1 MAARTASKEA
11 LNTLNLREAHLT
23 RVFINLDNLTHNM
36 ALLQELAG
44 ECSLWPAIKA
54 NAYGHGAEI
63 IARHL
68 IDLGYTTLG
77 VANVFEAVELIE
89 KGIKALYV
97 VLSPGL
103 SENSEYFVRYD
114 IEAVVCTLDQVRG
127 LAEEARKA
135 KKQVAVHLKV
145 ETGMGRIGIR
155 PDEVSG
161 FLKQCRDFPE
171 ISVKGIMSHFPR
183 ADEQDKSFSRR
194 QIDLFEQVRIAS
206 REYGIESY
214 HLANSA
220 AIFDL
225 PGASFDAA
233 RPGISIYGLRPSN
246 MILNPRVNQLKP
258 VLEWKT
264 RIIFLKEVPAGTG
277 LSYGHM
283 FRTKKPSLI
292 ATIPLGYGDGF
303 SRLFSNNVEFLV
315 GGIRCQQVGRI
326 CMDQCLV
333 DVTALRERVK
343 PGDEVVII
351 GRQDKGAITADE
363 LAERLGTIN
372 YEIVT
377 NIARRVPR
385 IPFSNP

>member
-68 IDLGYTTLG
+68 IGLGYTTLG

-127 LAEEARKA
+127 LAEAARKA

-351 GRQDKGAITADE
+351 GRQDKGEITADE

>member
-1 MAARTASKEA
+1 MNSRGI
-11 LNTLNLREAHLT
+11 HLT
-23 RVFINLDNLTHNM
+23 KVFINLDNLAHNM

-44 ECSLWPAIKA
+44 PCPLWPVIKA

-68 IDLGYTTLG
+68 VGLGHTTLG
-77 VANVFEAVELIE
+77 VANAFEAVDLIE

-97 VLSPGL
+97 VLSPSL
-103 SENSEYFVRYD
+103 WENCEYFARYD
-114 IEAVVCTLDQVRG
+114 MEAVVCTLDQVRG
-127 LAEEARKA
+127 LAEAARKTHRPIP
-135 KKQVAVHLKV
+135 VHLKV

-155 PDEVSG
+155 PDEVNG
-161 FLKQCRDFPE
+161 FLKRCRGFPE

-183 ADEQDKSFSRR
+183 ADEQDKSFSRK
-194 QIDLFEQVRIAS
+194 QIDIFQQVRRAS
-206 REYGIESY
+206 REYGIASY

-225 PGASFDAA
+225 PEACFDAA

-246 MILNPRVNQLKP
+246 MILNPRVNELRP

-277 LSYGHM
+277 LSYGHT
-283 FRTKKPSLI
+283 FHTDKPSLI
-292 ATIPLGYGDGF
+292 ATIPVGYGDGL
-303 SRLFSNNVEFLV
+303 SRLFSNKAYFLV
-315 GGIRCQQVGRI
+315 GGIRYRQVGRI

-333 DVTALRERVK
+333 DVTALRGRVK
-343 PGDEVVII
+343 LGDEVVII
-351 GRQDKGAITADE
+351 GRQEDAEITADE
-363 LAERLGTIN
+363 LAERVGTIN

-377 NIARRVPR
+377 NIACRVPR
-385 IPFSNP
+385 IPL

>member
-68 IDLGYTTLG
+68 IGLGYTTLG
-77 VANVFEAVELIE
+77 VANVFEAIELIE

-127 LAEEARKA
+127 LAEAARKA

-194 QIDLFEQVRIAS
+194 QIDIFEQVRIAS

>member
-1 MAARTASKEA
+1 MAAGRASKKA
-11 LNTLNLREAHLT
+11 LSPVNTREGHLT
-23 RVFINLDNLTHNM
+23 KVFINLDNLTHNM
-36 ALLQELAG
+36 ALLQELVG
-44 ECSLWPAIKA
+44 ECRLWPAIKA
-54 NAYGHGAEI
+54 NAYGHDAEI
-63 IARHL
+63 IAHHL
-68 IDLGYTTLG
+68 IKLGYTTLG

-89 KGIKALYV
+89 RGIKALYV

-103 SENSEYFVRYD
+103 EENSDYFVKYD

-127 LAEEARKA
+127 LAEAARKA
-135 KKQVAVHLKV
+135 KKQAIVHLKV
-145 ETGMGRIGIR
+145 ETGMGRVGIR

-161 FLKQCRDFPE
+161 FLKRCRDFPE
-171 ISVKGIMSHFPR
+171 VSVKGIMSHFPQ
-183 ADEQDKSFSRR
+183 ADEQDKSFSRK
-194 QIDLFEQVRIAS
+194 QIDIFEQVRIAS
-206 REYGIESY
+206 REYGINSY
-214 HLANSA
+214 HMANSA

-225 PGASFDAA
+225 PEASFDAA
-233 RPGISIYGLRPSN
+233 RPGISIYGLKPSN
-246 MILNPRVNQLKP
+246 MILNPRVNELKP

-283 FRTKKPSLI
+283 FYTGKPSLI

-315 GGIRCQQVGRI
+315 CGIRCQQVGRI

-333 DVTALRERVK
+333 DVTALRGKVK
-343 PGDEVVII
+343 LGDEVVII
-351 GRQDKGAITADE
+351 GRQNNEEITADE

-385 IPFSNP
+385 IPLGKP

>member
-68 IDLGYTTLG
+68 IGLGYTTLG
-77 VANVFEAVELIE
+77 VANVFEAIELIE

-127 LAEEARKA
+127 LAEAARKA

-194 QIDLFEQVRIAS
+194 QIDIFEQVRIAS

-351 GRQDKGAITADE
+351 GRQDKGGITADE

>member
-127 LAEEARKA
+127 LAEAARKA

-194 QIDLFEQVRIAS
+194 QIDIFEQVRIAS

-264 RIIFLKEVPAGTG
+264 RIIFIKEVPAGTG